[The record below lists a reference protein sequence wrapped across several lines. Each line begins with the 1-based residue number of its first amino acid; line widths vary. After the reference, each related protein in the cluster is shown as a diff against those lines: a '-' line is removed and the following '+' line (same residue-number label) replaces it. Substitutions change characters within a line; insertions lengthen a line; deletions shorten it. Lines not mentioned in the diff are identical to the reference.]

1 MRAAQRILD
10 RLGRPG
16 KPRLNEMI
24 AMRDRGHEMAVVSRP
39 GARIIERAKEAGFA
53 AYAVDMRGAP
63 DLPAIVKLRRLMRE
77 FRADIVNTHSGRD
90 TRLDGM
96 AARSMGKTRPRLV
109 RTRHLVL
116 PITSRFID
124 RTLPDKV
131 VEVSS
136 FVRDYLVSA
145 GIPDGQVEAVPTG
158 IDLNRYTPADGGGT
172 LRSELGL
179 PDATVL
185 VGTVATLRVK
195 KGYADLLR
203 AAGTVLQS
211 FPDTHFVIAGDGPQ
225 TENLRRLIVEL
236 GLQARVHMP
245 GLRRDMMN
253 VFQSLDRFVLP
264 TYQEA
269 LGTVFIE
276 TDAMGLPVAATD
288 VDGVPEVVVDGE
300 TGVLVPPRDPAAL
313 AVAISGFVE
322 NPLRRRDFGDNARR
336 LVGSEFSREALAGAG
351 CRQRHPALVGGRASA
366 GFQGLRV
373 SLAHAYPY
381 PLGQDVGGPRG
392 ETGGAGQRPAAV
404 AKTSAGAAGRAQ
416 SSSLLAPGLP

>member
-24 AMRDRGHEMAVVSRP
+24 ATRDRGHEMAVVSRP

-96 AARSMGKTRPRLV
+96 AARSMGKNRPRLV

-116 PITSRFID
+116 PITSRFTD

-131 VEVSS
+131 VAVSS

-145 GIPDGQVEAVPTG
+145 GIPDGQ
-158 IDLNRYTPADGGGT
+158 
-172 LRSELGL
+172 
-179 PDATVL
+179 
-185 VGTVATLRVK
+185 
-195 KGYADLLR
+195 
-203 AAGTVLQS
+203 
-211 FPDTHFVIAGDGPQ
+211 GD
-225 TENLRRLIVEL
+225 
-236 GLQARVHMP
+236 
-245 GLRRDMMN
+245 
-253 VFQSLDRFVLP
+253 VLP
-264 TYQEA
+264 THQEA

-276 TDAMGLPVAATD
+276 TGAMGLPVAATD

-366 GFQGLRV
+366 GFKGLRV
-373 SLAHAYPY
+373 SLAHVHAYP
-381 PLGQDVGGPRG
+381 LRQDVGGPRG
-392 ETGGAGQRPAAV
+392 KTGGAGQRPAAV